1 MKFLQSPFSEFL
13 VSRTAHLPP
22 PQLLQVRKGKALW
35 PTAPLGFRYRIIKRL
50 LDIILTSFF
59 FIFILS
65 WLIPILVFMNW
76 IDGNVPIFF
85 VQKRVGF
92 NNRLFFCYK
101 LRSIRKDK
109 AESISPWAHFIRCH
123 KLDELPQFM
132 NVLKGEMSI
141 VGPRPHMMSDHKA
154 FSRAVGKG
162 YFDRHRVLPGITGL
176 AQVNGFEGPITSL
189 DKLQGRLQYDLLYIE
204 EWSLWLDVKIMMKTL
219 CYISKGLIRKTK

>member
-1 MKFLQSPFSEFL
+1 MKFLQSPFSESL
-13 VSRTAHLPP
+13 VSTTTSLSPPQSQVKKEKAFWPP
-22 PQLLQVRKGKALW
+22 PY
-35 PTAPLGFRYRIIKRL
+35 LGFRYRIIKRS

-154 FSRAVGKG
+154 FSCAVGKA

-204 EWSLWLDVKIMMKTL
+204 EWSLWLDMKIMMKTL